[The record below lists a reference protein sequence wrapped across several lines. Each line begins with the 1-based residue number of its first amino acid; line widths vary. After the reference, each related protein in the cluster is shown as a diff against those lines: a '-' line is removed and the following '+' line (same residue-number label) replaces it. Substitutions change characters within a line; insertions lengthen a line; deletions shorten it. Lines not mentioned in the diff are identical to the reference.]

1 MKVCVNHDAQRDG
14 QIMDGKAKYIFPVLA
29 AAVIVFFVSAVVTF
43 ANIGFRADFVT
54 RWLHAFIIG
63 WPVGAALGFFL
74 LPQVRKLTVLIV
86 TLIDGNAG

>member
-1 MKVCVNHDAQRDG
+1 ME
-14 QIMDGKAKYIFPVLA
+14 GKAKYIFPVLA

-63 WPVGAALGFFL
+63 WPFGAVLGFFA
-74 LPQVRKLTVLIV
+74 LPLVRTLTMRIVALIE
-86 TLIDGNAG
+86 DKDS